1 MARPT
6 SAHTTAV
13 ETARRLGVSVRA
25 LRIYERHGLVRPT
38 RTAAGW
44 RVFGP
49 EELSRLHQVI
59 ALKRVGMKLAQI
71 AKLVRGHTVSLDQL
85 LAMQEEELLHRKRHT
100 DRALLL
106 VRKARQ
112 HIADGNPLPLD
123 DFIALIKETGM
134 PNFELSPEFKTLW
147 NKHID
152 ADRLNAAHP
161 DWSTDSG
168 LRFGARWLELI
179 AESERL
185 KDSDPGTPQAL
196 DLARRA
202 LSFVGEVR
210 RYDPAL
216 MASIEAACEEGYSDP
231 GIEPHMPQSKTARQF
246 MDAAIER
253 LHAAER

>member
-1 MARPT
+1 MPRA
-6 SAHTTAV
+6 SGANYTAA
-13 ETARRLGVSVRA
+13 ETARQVGVSVRA
-25 LRIYERHGLVRPT
+25 LRIYERHGLVRPI

-44 RVFGP
+44 RIYGP
-49 EELSRLHQVI
+49 EVLSRLHQVI

-71 AKLVRGHTVSLDQL
+71 AKLVRGHSVPLDQL
-85 LAMQEEELLHRKRHT
+85 LALQEEELLHRKRCT
-100 DRALLL
+100 DRALSL
-106 VRKARQ
+106 VRKARRR
-112 HIADGNPLPLD
+112 IADGKTLPLD
-123 DFIALIKETGM
+123 DFIALIKESHM

-147 NKHID
+147 NKHIS

-161 DWSTDSG
+161 DWSTDTG

-185 KDSDPGTPQAL
+185 KDGDPGTPQAL

-210 RYDPAL
+210 RYDPEL
-216 MASIEAACEEGYSDP
+216 MASIESACQEGYSNPDIAP
-231 GIEPHMPQSKTARQF
+231 RMPQSKEARHF

-253 LHAAER
+253 LHAMER